1 MKPKI
6 VAKIIVDLGMIIMLL
21 LLMTYELIGQEAHEW
36 IGVGMFVLFIFH
48 HILNNKWSRNSL
60 KGKYTAI
67 RIMQT
72 VLVIG
77 VFFTM
82 IGSLISGIILSRHV
96 FTFLPI
102 EGGRSFARTLHM
114 VSAYWG
120 LVLMSLH
127 LGFHWSIMM
136 GMAKRIVKK
145 SFKTSKWTLRMI
157 ALLIAWYGGYA
168 FWQRGIGSYLFL
180 NIQFVFFDFDEPLLY
195 FVVDYMAVM
204 GLFVFLGHYF
214 SVAIKNK
221 ILQEIN
227 SNVL

>member
-1 MKPKI
+1 M
-6 VAKIIVDLGMIIMLL
+6 VAKIVIDIGMIMMLL

-36 IGVGMFVLFIFH
+36 IGVGIFVLFIFH
-48 HILNNKWSRNSL
+48 HILNNKWSRTIL

-72 VLVIG
+72 ALVIG

-82 IGSLISGIILSRHV
+82 IGSMISGMILLRHV

-114 VSAYWG
+114 VCAYWG

-136 GMAKRIVKK
+136 GMVERIVKK
-145 SFKTSKWTLRMI
+145 PYETSKWILRMI
-157 ALLIAWYGGYA
+157 ALNIAGYGGYA
-168 FWQRGIGSYLFL
+168 FWQRGVGSYLFL
-180 NIQFVFFDFDEPLLY
+180 NIQYIFFDFDEPLLY
-195 FVVDYMAVM
+195 FVLDYMAVM
-204 GLFVFLGHYF
+204 GLFVFVGHYF
-214 SVAIKNK
+214 SFALKQK
-221 ILQEIN
+221 ICQKKT
-227 SNVL
+227 